1 MIHIYF
7 VNLLILSV
15 SIFDMKN
22 KIFLSYYFTLNR
34 IYIIDKYFILIYYFF
49 KIRINFVSLF
59 SKYIKMDKFF
69 LIFIFSKKKLFS
81 KLKSIFN

>member
-81 KLKSIFN
+81 KLKSKFN

>member
-15 SIFDMKN
+15 SIFYMKN

-81 KLKSIFN
+81 KLKSKFN